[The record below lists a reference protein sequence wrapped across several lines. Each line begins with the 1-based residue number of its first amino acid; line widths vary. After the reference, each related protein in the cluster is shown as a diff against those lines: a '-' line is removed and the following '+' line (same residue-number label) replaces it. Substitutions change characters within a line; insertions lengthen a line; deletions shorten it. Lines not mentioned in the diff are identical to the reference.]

1 MVFYVTGIL
10 VTLPLLFVEEDF
22 PADPKDHYLAAWEEE
37 FLNWKK
43 LQIILWAI
51 YKIKYYSTIYRGK
64 VLNVNMHFIIST
76 NHVFVLAHR
85 PDVSSLSPPML
96 GPQQTMWESH
106 CSATLEASGYD
117 ALQALDNQPQFP
129 PVWAF
134 WSLGRGP
141 TLPNHWLPAVHAQG
155 QPAQE
160 LCIEKK
166 IIEYIVLGF
175 V

>member
-1 MVFYVTGIL
+1 MSICI
-10 VTLPLLFVEEDF
+10 LLF
-22 PADPKDHYLAAWEEE
+22 
-37 FLNWKK
+37 
-43 LQIILWAI
+43 
-51 YKIKYYSTIYRGK
+51 
-64 VLNVNMHFIIST
+64 ST

-85 PDVSSLSPPML
+85 PDVSSLSPLMP

-134 WSLGRGP
+134 WSPGRGP
-141 TLPNHWLPAVHAQG
+141 TSPNHWHPAVHAQG
-155 QPAQE
+155 QAAQE

-166 IIEYIVLGF
+166 NPSSILFWGLFKCLRYHKQFSVCCPNYTACTWLQWMYLPTVRLAHCEVSVPAKLETTHR
-175 V
+175 